1 MFRHSIATVITLLMT
16 SVTAGDSAKRMIF
29 YDFMARSCK
38 IRVAVANGGGKNKK
52 NPNQQNLIMIY
63 ALKSNK
69 SYTNKHVAI

>member
-38 IRVAVANGGGKNKK
+38 IRVAVANGGEK